1 MAAKVAFNAEEN
13 KAYILNPENQKWE
26 ETRAYE
32 LPDGS
37 IQAFDGSEYIELKA
51 SPMTLGEKVVRKT
64 EMGARGFTDRALD
77 TVTAIPELM
86 EKGMKAIGIP
96 ETGIRVDPKAAYQ
109 SFAQT
114 VSNPINKLL
123 DTAGVDLGSD
133 RLSEGDKIAYAG
145 GQGAADAATFF
156 VPAAAAAK
164 AAQAAK
170 SGLTTRELALLAGNS
185 TNKNMTANAARLR
198 QAANPQGSAGRRIVN
213 TLADQKAMQTAAGI
227 TGGSVTEATD
237 NPYAGLAA
245 SMAVPFAT
253 SAAFKIPTP
262 NKLEG
267 GRKKLVEDAKKF
279 NIPLSAADQSGNKS
293 SRTKSCSRFTRLIM
307 LLRLCLGNGRVVT
320 WGNADD
326 GGDSS
331 AVQGELKDQVVQQIY
346 STDSAFAAVLGN
358 GRVVTWGDADY
369 GGDSSAVQGE
379 LKDQVVQQ
387 IYSTGYAFAAVLGN
401 GRVVTWGSADYGGD
415 SSAVQGELKDQVVQ
429 QIYST
434 GFAFAAV
441 LGNGR
446 VVTWGS
452 ADYGGDSRAVQG
464 ELKDQVVQQIY
475 STGYAFAAVLGNGR
489 VVTWGDAD
497 SGGDSSAVQGELK
510 DQVVQQIYSTP
521 KAFLALLGNG
531 RMVKWGDNL
540 PARVIQLPL
549 GRTVIDVVGNSI
561 ILNGLYVVPVDNEE
575 PSLEDSTAYKELL
588 KGKTYNRVLKGKDG
602 GGIKFNDEGM
612 IIARRKVL
620 QDRYITNYILSF
632 LVKSFRGSKGSI
644 PKPK

>member
-279 NIPLSAADQSGNKS
+279 NIPLSAADQSGNKGLQNLEASLDQALVPRAGAFKKTQQKAFNKAAMLQAGIKADNALPSTIKSAVKSLGEEFDELVPKTMGKIDDDVVEQFAKIEADFFGTIESNQAPILKKVLKDLSDFIGEDVIDGQKWKEVGTAIREIRRSAS
-293 SRTKSCSRFTRLIM
+293 SDRLKNGLGKIQEQWDEVVYRNAKGNLKKQWKDVRSRYRNLMTIEKSMQNPTPRQIEDGDVIPSK
-307 LLRLCLGNGRVVT
+307 LL
-320 WGNADD
+320 
-326 GGDSS
+326 S
-331 AVQGELKDQVVQQIY
+331 AVQSQDKKEVTRKATQELTKL
-346 STDSAFAAVLGN
+346 S
-358 GRVVTWGDADY
+358 RVGKGLLTPPP
-369 GGDSSAVQGE
+369 
-379 LKDQVVQQ
+379 
-387 IYSTGYAFAAVLGN
+387 
-401 GRVVTWGSADYGGD
+401 
-415 SSAVQGELKDQVVQ
+415 
-429 QIYST
+429 
-434 GFAFAAV
+434 
-441 LGNGR
+441 
-446 VVTWGS
+446 
-452 ADYGGDSRAVQG
+452 
-464 ELKDQVVQQIY
+464 
-475 STGYAFAAVLGNGR
+475 
-489 VVTWGDAD
+489 D
-497 SGGDSSAVQGELK
+497 SGTA
-510 DQVVQQIYSTP
+510 
-521 KAFLALLGNG
+521 G
-531 RMVKWGDNL
+531 RMGAQRLIYPLAGGGLMYGAGADPAQVAGTAAATLAIPSVIKGLYSNPVTQAYL
-540 PARVIQLPL
+540 KNQVAPSSPARASGGLL
-549 GRTVIDVVGNSI
+549 SSI
-561 ILNGLYVVPVDNEE
+561 AGANTNRLLEE
-575 PSLEDSTAYKELL
+575 
-588 KGKTYNRVLKGKDG
+588 
-602 GGIKFNDEGM
+602 
-612 IIARRKVL
+612 
-620 QDRYITNYILSF
+620 
-632 LVKSFRGSKGSI
+632 
-644 PKPK
+644 